1 VPVTPGI
8 DETIFNDLPGDIG
21 KTEHP
26 GMKSTAVAMLA
37 SITFLLYTPLMA
49 QDEKDF
55 SLTPLTEDL
64 YHFRGGERGNHF
76 GTVLVT
82 NEGVVVVDTIE
93 PKSAR
98 WLKNE
103 LARRFDQPVKYV
115 VFSHSHYDHIGG
127 SNLFSD
133 DGAIIIAQENATA
146 EILEEER
153 MQQWMSKRNI
163 ALPDVAFNDRFI
175 IKIGGKT
182 INLISLGAGHTDSLI
197 AIQFVEDRVVHL
209 VDVASIKQ
217 VGYMTLGKPIRKY
230 IQQLEK
236 AMTLDF
242 DVVVPGHAELGNKQ
256 DVQNYI
262 DYLSALVSQVE
273 TAIDGGMTLDETQ
286 QALIVSMQDFNYLK
300 RWDEWFLFNVAGV
313 YVQIADG
320 TAGD

>member
-1 VPVTPGI
+1 
-8 DETIFNDLPGDIG
+8 
-21 KTEHP
+21 
-26 GMKSTAVAMLA
+26 
-37 SITFLLYTPLMA
+37 
-49 QDEKDF
+49 
-55 SLTPLTEDL
+55 
-64 YHFRGGERGNHF
+64 
-76 GTVLVT
+76 VLVT

-103 LARRFDQPVKYV
+103 LARRFDQSVKYV

-127 SNLFSD
+127 TNLFSD
-133 DGAIIIAQENATA
+133 DGAIVIAQENATA

-182 INLISLGAGHTDSLI
+182 INLISLGTGHTDSLI
-197 AIQFVEDRVVHL
+197 A
-209 VDVASIKQ
+209 
-217 VGYMTLGKPIRKY
+217 
-230 IQQLEK
+230 
-236 AMTLDF
+236 
-242 DVVVPGHAELGNKQ
+242 
-256 DVQNYI
+256 
-262 DYLSALVSQVE
+262 
-273 TAIDGGMTLDETQ
+273 
-286 QALIVSMQDFNYLK
+286 MQDFNYLK

>member
-1 VPVTPGI
+1 
-8 DETIFNDLPGDIG
+8 
-21 KTEHP
+21 
-26 GMKSTAVAMLA
+26 MKSIATFMLA
-37 SITFLLYTPLMA
+37 SIALLPFAQLAA

-55 SLTPLTEDL
+55 SLTPLTDDL
-64 YHFRGGERGNHF
+64 YHFRGGTGGNHF

-82 NEGVVVVDTIE
+82 DEGIVIVDTIE
-93 PKSAR
+93 PKSAL

-103 LARRFDQPVKYV
+103 LARRFDQPVRYV

-127 SNLFSD
+127 SNIFRD
-133 DGAIIIAQENATA
+133 DGAIIIAQENAES

-153 MQQWMSKRNI
+153 MQQWMSKRDI
-163 ALPDVAFNDRFI
+163 ALPDVAFGDKFI

-182 INLISLGAGHTDSLI
+182 INLVSLGPGHTESLI
-197 AIQFVEDRVVHL
+197 AIHFVEDRAVHL

-217 VGYMTLGKPIRKY
+217 VGFMTLGRPIKKY
-230 IQQLEK
+230 IPQLQK

-242 DVVVPGHAELGNKQ
+242 DVVIPGHAELGNKQ

-262 DYLSALVSQVE
+262 DYLGALVSRVE
-273 TAIDGGMTLDETQ
+273 SAIKDGKTLEETQ
-286 QALIVSMQDFNYLK
+286 QSLLVSMQSFNYLK
-300 RWDEWFLFNVAGV
+300 RWDEWFLLNVAGV